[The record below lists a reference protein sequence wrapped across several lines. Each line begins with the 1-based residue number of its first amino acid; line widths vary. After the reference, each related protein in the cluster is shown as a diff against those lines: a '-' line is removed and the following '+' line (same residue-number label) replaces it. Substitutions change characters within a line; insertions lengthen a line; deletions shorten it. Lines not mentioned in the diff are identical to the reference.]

1 MAVAIPSCD
10 GGFLFRQQQNEIDPR
25 KEFIMK
31 KYLIAAVGSLALVLA
46 GISYAAEQEA
56 PKGDTKPAQETKK
69 DSSKTKSASKDSK
82 DAKKSSTKK
91 CPDGQV
97 YSKQDKKCVAKSA
110 GAGTGTASTATAPAA
125 PKY

>member
-1 MAVAIPSCD
+1 
-10 GGFLFRQQQNEIDPR
+10 
-25 KEFIMK
+25 MK

-56 PKGDTKPAQETKK
+56 PKGDAKPQQETKK
-69 DSSKTKSASKDSK
+69 DAGKTKSASTDSK
-82 DAKKSSTKK
+82 KSATKK
-91 CPDGQV
+91 CAEGQV

-110 GAGTGTASTATAPAA
+110 GAGTGTAKATAPAA